1 MPEQRPLRS
10 AQQANYTL
18 RSVFIYRRLKH
29 VLALGL
35 QDQIVTLDISGLDWQ
50 LEDLGISLTAMEK
63 AKAAGLKPHL
73 VFCHPE
79 VIAANPRLVLY
90 YRCLSAIS
98 QKGITKLLGSV
109 VPYESGTRTSIPPER
124 ALLLARTLNCLIS
137 AILDSEPTPAFTVLL
152 ALFPA
157 AYTVELDGSWRGQ
170 IGQRIGRQVKE
181 LLVTDLLERGH
192 ISHPLLS
199 LPELLTKNVFTL
211 DNGYRLA
218 FGSEPDVAIYDPDD
232 ILACAIEVKGGM
244 DEAGAL
250 ERYGATKKSFDTA
263 LARNPRVLTVYL
275 ASCITPTVRQ
285 RINADRM
292 VREAFDLAEV
302 LLDPTSR
309 EHFLSQ
315 FYWWLH
321 LSR

>member
-1 MPEQRPLRS
+1 MPEERPLRD

-18 RSVFIYRRLKH
+18 RSVFIYRRFKQ

-35 QDQIVTLDISGLDWQ
+35 QERILALDTSGLDWQ
-50 LEDLGISLTAMEK
+50 REDLGISPTALEK
-63 AKAAGLKPHL
+63 VRVAGLQPHL

-79 VIAANPRLVLY
+79 AIAASPRLVLY

-98 QKGITKLLGSV
+98 QKGIARLFGSV
-109 VPYESGTRTSIPPER
+109 VPYESGAKVSIPPER
-124 ALLLARTLNCLIS
+124 VVLLAATLNRLVS
-137 AILDSEPTPAFTVLL
+137 AILDSEPAPAFDVLL

-157 AYTVELDGSWRGQ
+157 MYTVELDGSWRGQ

-181 LLVTDLLERGH
+181 LLVTDLHEHGH
-192 ISHPLLS
+192 IYLTMP
-199 LPELLTKNVFTL
+199 LPELLAKNDFLL

-218 FGSEPDVAIYDPDD
+218 FGSEPDVAIYDPNG
-232 ILACAIEVKGGM
+232 ILACAMEIKGGM

-250 ERYGATKKSFDTA
+250 ERYGAAKKSFDAA

-275 ASCITPTVRQ
+275 ASCLTPTVRQ

-292 VREAFDLAEV
+292 EVFDLTEV
-302 LLDPTSR
+302 LLDPAAR
-309 EHFLSQ
+309 ELFLRQ